1 MSCGSRDVRQ
11 TPLEFAGACLAS
23 ARPSPGMVRHR
34 KPSVKGGKGKGAKP
48 APRAPDRKDSKI
60 KAWNKPE
67 DIPKDDQD
75 LCAL

>member
-1 MSCGSRDVRQ
+1 
-11 TPLEFAGACLAS
+11 
-23 ARPSPGMVRHR
+23 MVRHR